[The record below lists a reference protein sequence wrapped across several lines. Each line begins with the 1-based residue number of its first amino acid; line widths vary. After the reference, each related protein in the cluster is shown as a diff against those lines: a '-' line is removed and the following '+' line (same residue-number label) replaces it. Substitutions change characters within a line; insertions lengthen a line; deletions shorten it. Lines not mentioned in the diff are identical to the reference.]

1 MIIID
6 PVLILSTSAL
16 VGKWSLN
23 LLSYKPLPLRKL
35 VHGGLPHSI
44 THAHSDEVYILSKI
58 QAFICTEHKL
68 SFQYQLATGGAK

>member
-6 PVLILSTSAL
+6 PVLILSTAL

-23 LLSYKPLPLRKL
+23 VHFSYKPLPLRTS
-35 VHGGLPHSI
+35 VGLPHPD
-44 THAHSDEVYILSKI
+44 THAHSDEIYILSKI
-58 QAFICTEHKL
+58 QAFIYTEHKL

>member
-6 PVLILSTSAL
+6 PVLILSTAL

-23 LLSYKPLPLRKL
+23 VHLSYKPLPLRKS
-35 VHGGLPHSI
+35 VGLPHPD
-44 THAHSDEVYILSKI
+44 THAHSDEIYILSMI